1 LLALH
6 SKNTH
11 MKKNYL
17 NPPFSAKILLLVVLL
32 AVGYMS
38 NKRIDTS
45 KSDVLSA
52 KTASV
57 TNYLQ

>member
-1 LLALH
+1 
-6 SKNTH
+6 